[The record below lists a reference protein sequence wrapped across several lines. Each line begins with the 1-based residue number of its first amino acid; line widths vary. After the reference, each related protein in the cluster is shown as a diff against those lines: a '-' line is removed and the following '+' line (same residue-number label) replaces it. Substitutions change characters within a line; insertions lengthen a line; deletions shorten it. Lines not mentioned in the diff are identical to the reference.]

1 MSNISIVNLSAYTS
15 PVIQENKKEDF
26 IEYGSDNNYF
36 QYLIDRYLYSA
47 TNNAIITGV
56 TNMIYGKGIDAIDA
70 NKKPNEYAQMRSIIK
85 GDMLK
90 KVALERKMLGMAAMQ
105 VVMEKG
111 KVKTLDHFP
120 MHTLRAEKCNDKGEI
135 EAWYYYP
142 DWTKKKPSEAP
153 KRIPAFGFG
162 NGNEVEIYVIKPY
175 VSGFHYYTP
184 IDYSGALPYSV
195 LEEEISD
202 YLIND
207 VQNGFSGTKVIN
219 FNNGIPSEEMR
230 DQIKRDVLGK
240 LTGSRG
246 EKVVVAFNANAESK
260 TTVEDIPLNDAP
272 AHYDY
277 LSKECFE
284 KLIVGHRVTAPMLL
298 GIRENGGGFSNNAD
312 EIETS
317 TLIFLNLV
325 IKPYQEEILD
335 ALDRILSINDISLD
349 LKFIRIQPLNNEQVT
364 VSENPIIE
372 AVNSLSPLVANKV
385 LESMTA
391 NEIRSLVGLAA
402 EAGGSNLNPSVLSKL
417 SSDLDDIDLDSF
429 GEEIDLDEWELID
442 SRQVDYEEEAKLDAE
457 LDALN
462 NPKKSLLS
470 KLWEFVST
478 GSAFPNAKS
487 EQDGEL
493 FKSRYRYSGQVGAN
507 SRPFCVKMLS
517 ANKIYR
523 KEDIMRMSQSK
534 VNEGWGPEGADT
546 YDVFLYKG
554 GGACHH
560 FWTRET
566 YRKKADANNPLAAQ
580 ITPAQARKEGEILPT
595 NNPLVYQKPIDMP
608 NQGFLPK

>member
-429 GEEIDLDEWELID
+429 GEEIDLNEWELID

-470 KLWEFVST
+470 KFWEFVST

-493 FKSRYRYSGQVGAN
+493 FKSRYRYSGKVGEN

-523 KEDIMRMSQSK
+523 KEDIMRMSQSE
-534 VNEGWGPEGADT
+534 VNKGWGPEGADT

>member
-1 MSNISIVNLSAYTS
+1 MSNISIVQLSAYTS
-15 PVIQENKKEDF
+15 PVIQENKKNDF
-26 IEYGSDNNYF
+26 IEYGIDNNYF
-36 QYLIDRYLYSA
+36 QYLIDRYLYSS

-56 TNMIYGKGIDAIDA
+56 TNMIYGKGIDALDS
-70 NKKPNEYAQMRSIIK
+70 NKKPNEYAQLRSIIK

-90 KVALERKMLGMAAMQ
+90 KVALERKMLGMGAIQ
-105 VVMEKG
+105 VIKEKG
-111 KVKTLDHFP
+111 LVKLLDHFP
-120 MHTLRAEKCNDKGEI
+120 MNTLRAEKCNDKGEI
-135 EAWYYYP
+135 EAWYYHP
-142 DWTKKKPSEAP
+142 DWTKKKPSEQA

-184 IDYSGALPYSV
+184 IDYSGALPYAV
-195 LEEEISD
+195 LEEEVGN

-230 DQIKRDVLGK
+230 DKIKRDVLNK

-246 EKVVVAFNANAESK
+246 EKVIVAFNDNAESK

-272 AHYDY
+272 AHYEY

-284 KLIVGHRVTAPMLL
+284 KLIVGHRVTSPMLL
-298 GIRENGGGFSNNAD
+298 GIRDSGGGLGNNAD
-312 EIETS
+312 EIKTA
-317 TLIFLNLV
+317 TLLFDNIV
-325 IKPYQEEILD
+325 IKPYQLEIIEALDEIL
-335 ALDRILSINDISLD
+335 AVNEISLK
-349 LKFIRIQPLNNEQVT
+349 LYFKTIQPLEFVDASGMNAEVT
-364 VSENPIIE
+364 EEETGI
-372 AVNSLSPLVANKV
+372 K
-385 LESMTA
+385 M
-391 NEIRSLVGLAA
+391 
-402 EAGGSNLNPSVLSKL
+402 
-417 SSDLDDIDLDSF
+417 SSHLDTIDLDSF
-429 GEEIDLDEWELID
+429 GEEIDLNEWELVD
-442 SRQVDYEEEAKLDAE
+442 SRQVNYEEEAKLDAE
-457 LDALN
+457 LNALN

-470 KLWEFVST
+470 KLWNFVST
-478 GSAFPNAKS
+478 GTAIPNASS

-493 FKSRYRYSGQVGAN
+493 FKSRYRYSGEVGSN

-517 ANKIYR
+517 ADKLYR
-523 KEDIMRMSQSK
+523 KEDIVKMSSTK
-534 VNEGWGPEGADT
+534 VNEGWGAKGADT
-546 YDVFLYKG
+546 YDIFLYKG

-566 YRKKADANNPLAAQ
+566 YRKKQDVNSPLATE

-595 NNPLVYQKPIDMP
+595 NNPLVYQKPINMP

>member
-15 PVIQENKKEDF
+15 PVIQENKKNDF

-56 TNMIYGKGIDAIDA
+56 TNMIYGKGIDALDS

-195 LEEEISD
+195 LEEEIGD

-246 EKVVVAFNANAESK
+246 EKVIVAFNANAESK

-272 AHYDY
+272 AHYEY

-284 KLIVGHRVTAPMLL
+284 KLIVGHRVTSPMLL
-298 GIRENGGGFSNNAD
+298 GIRDTGSGLGNNAD
-312 EIETS
+312 EIKTA
-317 TLIFLNLV
+317 TLLFDNIV
-325 IKPYQEEILD
+325 IKPYQLEIID
-335 ALDRILSINDISLD
+335 ALDEVLAVNEISLK
-349 LKFIRIQPLNNEQVT
+349 LYFKTIQPLEFVD
-364 VSENPIIE
+364 VSGMNAE
-372 AVNSLSPLVANKV
+372 VAEEETGVKM
-385 LESMTA
+385 S
-391 NEIRSLVGLAA
+391 A
-402 EAGGSNLNPSVLSKL
+402 EKICC
-417 SSDLDDIDLDSF
+417 SSDKDFTDEEGNRMLDYLE
-429 GEEIDLDEWELID
+429 GESVDEEWELVDKRQYSD
-442 SRQVDYEEEAKLDAE
+442 SNESIEDWANSKIAKKENLFQKLAGVI
-457 LDALN
+457 
-462 NPKKSLLS
+462 KSNS
-470 KLWEFVST
+470 S
-478 GSAFPNAKS
+478 AKS
-487 EQDGEL
+487 YLDKDTYKVRYEYSEISGTDRS
-493 FKSRYRYSGQVGAN
+493 KSRD
-507 SRPFCVKMLS
+507 FCKQMMGRTERGVV
-517 ANKIYR
+517 YR
-523 KEDIMRMSQSK
+523 KEDIDQASFNG
-534 VNEGWGPEGADT
+534 VNNEFGHNRQNYSLW
-546 YDVFLYKG
+546 LYAG
-554 GGACHH
+554 GVYCHH
-560 FWTRET
+560 FWNENL
-566 YRKKADANNPLAAQ
+566 YRLKTKTDGQPYVDKSLASSEEVSSISGYNPNPSGLDVAKTAP
-580 ITPAQARKEGEILPT
+580 INRAGRGEYPS
-595 NNPLVYQKPIDMP
+595 
-608 NQGFLPK
+608 

>member
-15 PVIQENKKEDF
+15 PVIQENKKNDF

-56 TNMIYGKGIDAIDA
+56 TNMIYGKGIDALDS
-70 NKKPNEYAQMRSIIK
+70 NKKPNEYAQMRSLIK

-105 VVMEKG
+105 VVKEKG
-111 KVKTLDHFP
+111 LVKKLDHFP

-142 DWTKKKPSEAP
+142 DWTKKKPSEAA

-162 NGNEVEIYVIKPY
+162 NGNEVEIYIIKPY

-195 LEEEISD
+195 LEEEIGD

-246 EKVVVAFNANAESK
+246 EKVIVAFNANAESK

-272 AHYDY
+272 AHYEY

-284 KLIVGHRVTAPMLL
+284 KLIVGHRVTSPMLL
-298 GIRENGGGFSNNAD
+298 GIRDSGGGLGNNAD
-312 EIETS
+312 EIKTA
-317 TLIFLNLV
+317 TLLFDNIV
-325 IKPYQEEILD
+325 IKPYQLEIID
-335 ALDRILSINDISLD
+335 ALDDVLAVNDISLK
-349 LKFIRIQPLNNEQVT
+349 LYFKTIQPLEFVDASGMNAEVT
-364 VSENPIIE
+364 EEETGYKMSSQSAADLLIDKGEVLSDEWFLIDETEVDYDTEEELDLEIE
-372 AVNSLSPLVANKV
+372 
-385 LESMTA
+385 
-391 NEIRSLVGLAA
+391 
-402 EAGGSNLNPSVLSKL
+402 NLN
-417 SSDLDDIDLDSF
+417 
-429 GEEIDLDEWELID
+429 
-442 SRQVDYEEEAKLDAE
+442 
-457 LDALN
+457 
-462 NPKKSLLS
+462 KKKEPSLLS
-470 KLWEFVST
+470 KVWNFATT
-478 GSAFPNAKS
+478 GTARPNAKS
-487 EQDGEL
+487 EQDKNIDGVQ
-493 FKSRYRYSGQVGAN
+493 FITRYVYSGDTTGE
-507 SRPFCVKMLS
+507 REFCNKMLR
-517 ANKIYR
+517 ADKVYR
-523 KEDIMRMSQSK
+523 KEDIMAMSTQA
-534 VNEGWGPEGADT
+534 VNAGFGVKGAAN
-546 YDVFLYKG
+546 YDIWLYKG
-554 GGACHH
+554 GARCNHKWLRRTYAS
-560 FWTRET
+560 FET
-566 YRKKADANNPLAAQ
+566 KIDPTSPNANAISSATAERFGYRIRND
-580 ITPAQARKEGEILPT
+580 KE
-595 NNPLVYQKPIDMP
+595 VSMKPSDMP
-608 NQGFLPK
+608 TKGYTKEYWDKMGFKN